1 MNRLPVHVFD
11 PGDDYCGEYYES
23 YDWISERLMHA
34 YMINESMNVSDI
46 INCCSFSGVDMRYFF
61 GIEIFRVK

>member
-23 YDWISERLMHA
+23 YDWITERLMHA
-34 YMINESMNVSDI
+34 YMINERMSVSDI
-46 INCCSFSGVDMRYFF
+46 MSCCSFSGL
-61 GIEIFRVK
+61 I